1 MIHRVPDF
9 KSPPNQDHNISCK
22 NNWNSASTFWTLEC
36 KMEHCT
42 KSQNQSLKS
51 FELRIMI
58 YTKSHTQKESAKKCT
73 TSHYQ
78 KNIRLIKNEYWMT
91 QFWKVF
97 CINHSLFSWRQ
108 HKLVPWLNKKKSKLL
123 ICNICVFRVRCA
135 NTTLSIKS
143 HKLCFTNS
151 EPSKQRIT
159 E

>member
-1 MIHRVPDF
+1 MQKQLQLCTHSGLWSVKWNTAQNLKISLSRVLSWELWSSPNRTPNLPK
-9 KSPPNQDHNISCK
+9 KS
-22 NNWNSASTFWTLEC
+22 
-36 KMEHCT
+36 
-42 KSQNQSLKS
+42 
-51 FELRIMI
+51 
-58 YTKSHTQKESAKKCT
+58 
-73 TSHYQ
+73 TSSKYQ

-108 HKLVPWLNKKKSKLL
+108 HKLVHWLNKKKSKLL

-151 EPSKQRIT
+151 QPSKKRIT
-159 E
+159 ESIFRIKSKWLFILY